1 MRGRKGS
8 PAAALFAGRGP
19 SGADGRKDEGGCFLK
34 IHRQAGHCAETRM
47 RGLFGPLF
55 SLTGEKGWER
65 RFFLGLSQSVKGFF
79 YSRLYNFLHM

>member
-55 SLTGEKGWER
+55 SLTGERVGSVGS
-65 RFFLGLSQSVKGFF
+65 FLG
-79 YSRLYNFLHM
+79 